1 MTRKFFPYDKNYLLE
16 KAQLELE
23 KVLIPRLIDFVK
35 NYYLV
40 KFNPLGLKDETI
52 LAIEDHQTEYE
63 TRLEEFYR
71 CIAAVYRY
79 KYGENQLEILFD
91 GRDHL
96 CKYKEDWERTFLQWV
111 TEFCETPQFIRAVL
125 ELTVFYPKD
134 RKAHLAA
141 NRMCTYLHQHFS
153 LKIYKYR
160 GIVEIKVA

>member
-1 MTRKFFPYDKNYLLE
+1 MNRKFFPYDKNYLLE

-23 KVLIPRLIDFVK
+23 QVLIPRLIDFVK
-35 NYYLV
+35 NYYLD

-52 LAIEDHQTEYE
+52 LAIENHQTEYVA
-63 TRLEEFYR
+63 RLEEFYR

-96 CKYKEDWERTFLQWV
+96 CKYKEDWEQTFIHWL
-111 TEFCETPQFIRAVL
+111 TEFCDTPQFIRAVL

-134 RKAHLAA
+134 RKANLAA
-141 NRMCTYLHQHFS
+141 NRMCNYLHQHFS

-160 GIVEIKVA
+160 GIVEMRVA